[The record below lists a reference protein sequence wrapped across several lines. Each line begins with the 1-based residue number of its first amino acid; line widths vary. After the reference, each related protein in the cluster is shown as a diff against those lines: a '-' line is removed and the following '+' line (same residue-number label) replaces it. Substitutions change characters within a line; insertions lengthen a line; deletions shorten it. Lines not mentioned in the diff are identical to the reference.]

1 MKRFICILCAVLM
14 IGMLMTAC
22 SDNGSSDKAASVS
35 ADASL
40 TDIYSEIKSEVT
52 LPEMLEFTD
61 VDRLDRNY
69 GITED
74 MVDEF
79 AGGIN
84 SSGTAINE
92 IVLIKAKDADSAAE
106 IEKKLNNRLE
116 SLLKQSRNYRPEEAE
131 ELEKCKVE
139 KNDMYVSMIV
149 STEAEKITEIYKK
162 HFK

>member
-1 MKRFICILCAVLM
+1 MKRFIGILCAVLM

-22 SDNGSSDKAASVS
+22 SDNNSSDKAASVS

-61 VDRLDRNY
+61 FDRLDRNY

-79 AGGIN
+79 AGGID

-139 KNDMYVSMIV
+139 KNDLYVSMIV